1 MISITVDCKKHFDIS
16 PISKSPKPLAMED
29 QKFKKQEENKKKGLI
44 ATFVFHGLAI
54 LLALFPLMSAEEK
67 QPEMQAVVIEFNNSA
82 QSEGAKK
89 VKKKEVQQRETRQ
102 AAALPDRASKM
113 LTTERPNEM
122 KVPEVK
128 RRVKVTDA
136 VPDPV
141 PSDAPIAQTKSS
153 KVLKAPKASKPSMKP
168 LESEEAVSESAESS
182 EGAVDGS
189 DEGVAEAAETSGSGE
204 GERGEG
210 ESDMGAGENEGTGF
224 IGGDG
229 ILSRKVVKRANI
241 NDMVKESGV
250 IVIKICV
257 TQDGAVDYVEFDPSR
272 SSISNPNAIEG
283 ALKAMSLYRFERDLS
298 AAERECGSFQ
308 FNIEL

>member
-1 MISITVDCKKHFDIS
+1 MIFITVGRGKDADIRS
-16 PISKSPKPLAMED
+16 ISEKEKPFEMKE

-54 LLALFPLMSAEEK
+54 LLALFPLMSADEK
-67 QPEMQAVVIEFNNSA
+67 QPEMQAVVIEFNSSA

-128 RRVKVTDA
+128 RRVKVIDA
-136 VPDPV
+136 VPDPI
-141 PSDAPIAQTKSS
+141 PSNAPLAQTKSP
-153 KVLKAPKASKPSMKP
+153 KVIKAPKASKPSMKP
-168 LESEEAVSESAESS
+168 LETEVAVSESAESA
-182 EGAVDGS
+182 EGDIDGS
-189 DEGVAEAAETSGSGE
+189 DDGVAEAAVASGNGK

-210 ESDMGAGENEGTGF
+210 ESDIGAGDSKGTGF

-250 IVIKICV
+250 IVIKLCV
-257 TQDGAVDYVEFDPSR
+257 TQNGAVDYVEFDPSR
-272 SSISNPNAIEG
+272 STIKNPDAIDG
-283 ALKAMSLYRFERDLS
+283 ALEAMSLYRFERDMS